1 MDGLNRGEA
10 VNGFIFDFNGTLFW
24 DADKHLRAWKV
35 FAREKCGDDLS
46 DERYFENME
55 GWNDRHAFE
64 YLFGREVSE
73 GEVAQLTEAK
83 EAMYRASCFEDREHM
98 KLAEGA
104 PELFDFLA
112 SRGIPR
118 TIATASCKSNVD
130 FYVKEFNLSKW
141 FDASKIIYDDG
152 TIPGKPAPDFYA
164 RAASAIGVP
173 VAECAVAEDSVPGV
187 MSAHNAGAGHITAVA
202 PGERRRMFE
211 GMKEVNSIIAD
222 FNEFDRNLFLGNR

>member
-1 MDGLNRGEA
+1 MERLNRGDA

-24 DADKHLRAWKV
+24 DADKHLRAWKI
-35 FAREKCGDDLS
+35 FAREKCGEELS

-55 GWNDRHAFE
+55 GRNDRHAFA
-64 YLFGREVSE
+64 YLFGQGMSE
-73 GEVAQLTEAK
+73 EKILELTEIK
-83 EAMYRASCFEDREHM
+83 EAMYRASCFEDRENM

-104 PELFDFLA
+104 PKLFDFLA
-112 SRGIPR
+112 ARGIPR

-130 FYVKEFNLSKW
+130 FYVKEFLLSKW

-164 RAASAIGVP
+164 RAARAIGVP
-173 VAECAVAEDSVPGV
+173 ARECVVAEDSVPGV
-187 MSAHNAGAGHITAVA
+187 MSAHRAGAGHIVVVA

-211 GMKEVNSIIAD
+211 GMDEVGAIIAD
-222 FNEFDRNLFLGNR
+222 FNEFDRTLFSG